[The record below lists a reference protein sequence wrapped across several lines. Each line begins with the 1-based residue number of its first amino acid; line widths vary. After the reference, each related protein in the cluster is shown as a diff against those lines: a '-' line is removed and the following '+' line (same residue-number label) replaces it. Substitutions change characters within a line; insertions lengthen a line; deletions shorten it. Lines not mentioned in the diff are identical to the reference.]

1 MASIRKRNRS
11 ASGQWQAQ
19 VRKKGYPTQTM
30 TFDTRAAAA
39 AWARA
44 IEAEMDQRRF
54 VSRVEAETTTLKEL
68 LERYLEQVT
77 PLKKGAAA
85 EATRLR
91 AMLRHPLARR
101 FVGTLRGVDLARYRD
116 ERLRQV
122 LPATVKRDLVVI
134 SHLFEVARK
143 EWGIPVHNPVRDIKL
158 PPSSR
163 PRERR
168 LLPGGLGQESE
179 ETRLLTACRKARNR
193 FLLPIVQLAIET
205 AMRRSELVGLR
216 WEHID
221 LKRCIAHLPDT
232 KNGEARTVPLS
243 SAAIKVLRGLP
254 RSLNGPVFLGL
265 TTEAVKLA
273 FVRARRNAGL
283 EDLHFHD
290 LRHEA
295 TTRLFE
301 KGLNIMEVASI
312 TGHKDLRMLR
322 RYTHLRAEDLAKKLG

>member
-1 MASIRKRNRS
+1 MASIRKRNHS
-11 ASGQWQAQ
+11 AKGQWQAQ
-19 VRKKGYPTQTM
+19 IRKKGYPLQTM
-30 TFDTRAAAA
+30 TFDTRAAAE

-44 IEAEMDQRRF
+44 IEVEIDQGRF

-77 PLKKGAAA
+77 PLKKGAAT

-101 FVGTLRGVDLARYRD
+101 FVGTLRGADLARYRD

-143 EWGIPVHNPVRDIKL
+143 EWGIPIHNPVHDIKL

-163 PRERR
+163 ARERR
-168 LLPGGLGQESE
+168 LLPGVLGQESE
-179 ETRLLTACRKARNR
+179 ETRLLAACRKARNR

-221 LKRCIAHLPDT
+221 IKRCIAHLPDT

-243 SAAIKVLRGLP
+243 SAAIKVLHGLP
-254 RSLNGPVFLGL
+254 RSLNGQVFPGL

-273 FVRARRNAGL
+273 FARARRNAGL

-322 RYTHLRAEDLAKKLG
+322 RYTHLRAEDLARKLG